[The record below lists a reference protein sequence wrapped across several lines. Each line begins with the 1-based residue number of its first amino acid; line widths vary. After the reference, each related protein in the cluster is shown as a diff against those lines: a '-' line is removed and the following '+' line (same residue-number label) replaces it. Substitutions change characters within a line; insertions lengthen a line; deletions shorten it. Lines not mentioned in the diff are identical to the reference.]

1 MTKHIP
7 DTCRKQRI
15 WSVRFLGGDQSWRG
29 TCEMLKKKSK
39 SQIHLNGVSKRRKCS
54 ESSILGGTK
63 HFCKVMW
70 KQEDLFSVVSSL
82 P

>member
-1 MTKHIP
+1 
-7 DTCRKQRI
+7 
-15 WSVRFLGGDQSWRG
+15 
-29 TCEMLKKKSK
+29 MLKKKSK